1 MNELLTGAVTGIL
14 FGFLM
19 QKAQVIRYDRQ
30 LAALRLQDMT
40 IVKFM
45 LTTILVAMVG
55 IYLLFDLGLIKL
67 SVKPLILG
75 GNVLGGLIFGIG
87 WGIVGYCPATAMGAL
102 GEGRYDSA
110 FGLLGMILGAGLYAE
125 AYPLMKETVLT
136 WGISERSPCPPFWGS
151 TTGSSSSSWSR
162 PLSPSSAGSKRRGC
176 KAPYPAAPALAY
188 PPAPGCG
195 ARIPL

>member
-1 MNELLTGAVTGIL
+1 
-14 FGFLM
+14 M

-55 IYLLFDLGLIKL
+55 IYLLFDLGLVKL

-125 AYPLMKETVLT
+125 AYPLMKATVLT
-136 WGISERSPCPPFWGS
+136 WGNFGKITLPGVLGINHWIVIVILVAVFI
-151 TTGSSSSSWSR
+151 
-162 PLSPSSAGSKRRGC
+162 
-176 KAPYPAAPALAY
+176 ALFRWFEKK
-188 PPAPGCG
+188 G
-195 ARIPL
+195 L

>member
-1 MNELLTGAVTGIL
+1 MNELLTGAITGIL

-30 LAALRLQDMT
+30 LAALRLTDMT

-55 IYLLFDLGLIKL
+55 IYLLYDLGLVKL
-67 SVKPLILG
+67 SIKPLILG

-102 GEGRYDSA
+102 GEGRYDSI
-110 FGLLGMILGAGLYAE
+110 FGLLGMILGAGIYAE
-125 AYPLMKETVLT
+125 AYPLMKATVLT
-136 WGISERSPCPPFWGS
+136 WGNFGKITLPGVLGINHWIVIVVLVAVFI
-151 TTGSSSSSWSR
+151 
-162 PLSPSSAGSKRRGC
+162 
-176 KAPYPAAPALAY
+176 ALFRWFEKK
-188 PPAPGCG
+188 G
-195 ARIPL
+195 L

>member
-30 LAALRLQDMT
+30 LAALRLRDMT

-45 LTTILVAMVG
+45 LSTILVAMVG
-55 IYLLFDLGLIKL
+55 IYLLFDLGFIKL

-136 WGISERSPCPPFWGS
+136 WGDFGKITLPSVLGINHWIVIVILVALFVGL
-151 TTGSSSSSWSR
+151 SR
-162 PLSPSSAGSKRRGC
+162 WVEKKGL
-176 KAPYPAAPALAY
+176 
-188 PPAPGCG
+188 
-195 ARIPL
+195 

>member
-1 MNELLTGAVTGIL
+1 MAMNELLTGAITGIL
-14 FGFLM
+14 FGFLI

-45 LTTILVAMVG
+45 LSTILVAMVG
-55 IYLLFDLGLIKL
+55 IYLLFDLGLVKL

-87 WGIVGYCPATAMGAL
+87 WGIVGYCPATAMGAI
-102 GEGRYDSA
+102 GEGRYDGVFA
-110 FGLLGMILGAGLYAE
+110 ILGMILGAGLYAE

-136 WGISERSPCPPFWGS
+136 WGDFGKITLPGVLGINHWIVIVILAAAFIALFRWFEK
-151 TTGSSSSSWSR
+151 TG
-162 PLSPSSAGSKRRGC
+162 L
-176 KAPYPAAPALAY
+176 
-188 PPAPGCG
+188 
-195 ARIPL
+195 

>member
-14 FGFLM
+14 FGFFM

-30 LAALRLQDMT
+30 LAALRLRDMT

-45 LTTILVAMVG
+45 LSTILVAMVG
-55 IYLLFDLGLIKL
+55 VYLLFDLGLIKL

-102 GEGRYDSA
+102 GRDATTAPSVCWGCSSGR
-110 FGLLGMILGAGLYAE
+110 
-125 AYPLMKETVLT
+125 
-136 WGISERSPCPPFWGS
+136 GS
-151 TTGSSSSSWSR
+151 TPR
-162 PLSPSSAGSKRRGC
+162 
-176 KAPYPAAPALAY
+176 
-188 PPAPGCG
+188 
-195 ARIPL
+195 RIP

>member
-1 MNELLTGAVTGIL
+1 MNELLTGAITGIL

-136 WGISERSPCPPFWGS
+136 WGDFGKITLPTVLGINHWIVIVILIVVFI
-151 TTGSSSSSWSR
+151 
-162 PLSPSSAGSKRRGC
+162 
-176 KAPYPAAPALAY
+176 ALFRWFEKK
-188 PPAPGCG
+188 G
-195 ARIPL
+195 L

>member
-1 MNELLTGAVTGIL
+1 MNELLTGAITGIL
-14 FGFLM
+14 FGFFM

-45 LTTILVAMVG
+45 LSTILVAMVG

-67 SVKPLILG
+67 SIKPLILG
-75 GNVLGGLIFGIG
+75 GNVLGGLIFGVG

-125 AYPLMKETVLT
+125 FYPIMKGTVLT
-136 WGISERSPCPPFWGS
+136 WGDFGKI
-151 TTGSSSSSWSR
+151 T
-162 PLSPSSAGSKRRGC
+162 L
-176 KAPYPAAPALAY
+176 PAVLGVNHWIVIVILGALFIGLFAWFEKK
-188 PPAPGCG
+188 G
-195 ARIPL
+195 L